1 MITFAHCR
9 TGVAAAALL
18 VAGGAFSATLT
29 KTEFNIAKARI
40 AAEQKA
46 EAVNCQQLSGNARDV
61 CQKQASGKEKVAL
74 AALAYQQSGK
84 LADGDKLAV
93 VTADASYD
101 IAKEQC
107 DDSAG
112 QAKDTCLVEAKTVHT
127 KALADAKL
135 HRKVDT
141 AHIDAAAVK
150 RDADHK
156 LAAEKCE
163 VLANESKTA
172 CLDTAKARF
181 GKT

>member
-1 MITFAHCR
+1 MNTLAHCR
-9 TGVAAAALL
+9 NLVAVAAML

-29 KTEFNIAKARI
+29 KTEFNTAKARI
-40 AAEQKA
+40 GADQKA
-46 EAVNCQQLSGNARDV
+46 EATACLQLGGNTRDV

-84 LADGDKLAV
+84 LADSDKLAV
-93 VTADASYD
+93 VTADATYD
-101 IAKEQC
+101 VSKERC

-112 QAKDTCLVEAKTVHT
+112 QAKDTCLLEAKTVHT

-141 AHIDAAAVK
+141 AQADAAAVK